1 MAPLTI
7 LRQNRDSL
15 LLVLVLALAA
25 FLYLSDLGKEGF
37 SNHYYAAAVRSMLEN
52 PALLVFNS
60 FDPAG
65 FVTVDKPPVALWV
78 QTASAAVL
86 GYSGWSLILP
96 QAIAALGSV
105 ILVYYV
111 VSRPFGKPAGI
122 ISALALTVTPI
133 LVAVARTNNMD
144 GLLVFVLLLS
154 VVTAVRAWRE
164 GSVWYLLASAVLIG
178 IGFNIKMIEAFV
190 VVPACFG
197 IYLLAHGLPLRT
209 RCGHIAIALVVLL
222 AVSFS
227 WAAFMEMTPVEDRP
241 YIGSTQD
248 NSVMELIFGY
258 NGLHRL
264 FGGFGAHGHATP
276 GMNQSREGLPPGIPG
291 SDRPAGWERTSTS
304 HGMVPGNA
312 GTGGPS
318 GRMEVSG
325 GSMPPG
331 GNRSAFPGSAPGMD
345 PSRPSGRGPGGMNDG
360 GEPGLFRM
368 GDAGM
373 SGQISWLLPFGLIG
387 LLAWLRKPTWT
398 AFQRLGE
405 REVVT
410 LAMVLWIVPELLYF
424 SFTEGFYHTYYV
436 VMVAPPLAALVG
448 IGAVTMYQSI
458 GSPGVRGWLLPVA
471 VLATGVS
478 QWVFMMYDARF
489 SGPLPLVV
497 LIGTVICTTVLTV
510 VRLIPMRVSPG
521 LPRAAAVLG
530 VSLLFIAPAVW
541 SCTPVFFT
549 GSATL
554 PVAGPSLAARDG
566 GGGPGGMQQA
576 DSASLYAYLT
586 THRTGEKYLIG
597 MGAANSGTADFI
609 IATGAPAIAIGGFTG
624 SDPILT
630 IDSFR
635 DLVSGGDIRYFMTG
649 GGGGLQGT
657 GGSSI
662 SSWVAGA
669 CREVPAGEWST
680 PASGRGSGGV
690 LYDCKGVAWG
700 DENAG
705 IPF

>member
-1 MAPLTI
+1 MAPFTI

-25 FLYLSDLGKEGF
+25 FLYLFDLGKEGF

-122 ISALALTVTPI
+122 IAALALTVTPI

-154 VVTAVRAWRE
+154 VMTAVRAWKE

-197 IYLLAHGLPLRT
+197 IYLLAPGLPFRT
-209 RCGHIAIALVVLL
+209 RCRHVTAAFAVLL
-222 AVSFS
+222 VVSFS

-264 FGGFGAHGHATP
+264 LGGFGTHGHAIP
-276 GMNQSREGLPPGIPG
+276 GINQSRGDLPPGIPG
-291 SDRPAGWERTSTS
+291 PDRPGGWERNSTARER
-304 HGMVPGNA
+304 MPGNP
-312 GTGGPS
+312 GTDGPP
-318 GRMEVSG
+318 GRMEVSSG
-325 GSMPPG
+325 PMPPG
-331 GNRSAFPGSAPGMD
+331 GYRSVFPGSAPNMD
-345 PSRPSGRGPGGMNDG
+345 PSRMSGRGPGGMNDG

-387 LLAWLRKPTWT
+387 LLAWLRKPAWT
-398 AFQRLGE
+398 VFKGLGE

-448 IGAVTMYQSI
+448 IGAVTMYQSL

-478 QWVFMMYDARF
+478 QWIFMMYEARF
-489 SGPLPLVV
+489 SGPLPLFV
-497 LIGTVICTTVLTV
+497 LIGTVICTIVLTV
-510 VRLIPMRVSPG
+510 IRLIPMRVSPE

-530 VSLLFIAPAVW
+530 VALLFIAPAVW
-541 SCTPVFFT
+541 SCTPVFYT

-554 PVAGPSLAARDG
+554 PVAGPSLATRDG
-566 GGGPGGMQQA
+566 GSGPGAKEQA
-576 DSASLYAYLT
+576 DTSALYTYLT

-597 MGAANSGTADFI
+597 MSAANSGTADFI

-630 IDSFR
+630 VDSFR
-635 DLVSGGDIRYFMTG
+635 ELVSGGDIRYFMTG
-649 GGGGLQGT
+649 GGGGPQGA
-657 GGSSI
+657 GGSSL

-669 CREVPAGEWST
+669 CREVPADEWST
-680 PASGRGSGGV
+680 SAPGRGSGGA
-690 LYDCKGVAWG
+690 LYDCKGA
-700 DENAG
+700 A
-705 IPF
+705 